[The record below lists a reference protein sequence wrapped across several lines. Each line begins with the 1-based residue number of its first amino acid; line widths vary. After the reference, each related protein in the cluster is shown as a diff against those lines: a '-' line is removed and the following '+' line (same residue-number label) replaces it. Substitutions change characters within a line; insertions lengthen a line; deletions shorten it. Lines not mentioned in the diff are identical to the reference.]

1 MNEAEVRTFL
11 LGAAVGLAVMG
22 VLWWLFARRR
32 QRNIEPPVIIQQIQ
46 LPVSNPTSSLAS
58 DGDDNTSVAAPDT
71 AAKPGPIAAKPGP
84 NAVEEARYHRR
95 LRSLT
100 LELERVE
107 QENAELKGRWRT
119 SQNQLV
125 RSEAGLDQART
136 EIAEIRGIVLE
147 LGATRTDQDVI
158 DLR

>member
-11 LGAAVGLAVMG
+11 LGAAIGLAVMG
-22 VLWWLFARRR
+22 VLWWLFANRRR
-32 QRNIEPPVIIQQIQ
+32 RNAEPPVVIQQIQ
-46 LPVSNPTSSLAS
+46 LPVSNPTSALSSTEGDSTSPAVPTTTAS
-58 DGDDNTSVAAPDT
+58 
-71 AAKPGPIAAKPGP
+71 PGL

-95 LRSLT
+95 LRSLS